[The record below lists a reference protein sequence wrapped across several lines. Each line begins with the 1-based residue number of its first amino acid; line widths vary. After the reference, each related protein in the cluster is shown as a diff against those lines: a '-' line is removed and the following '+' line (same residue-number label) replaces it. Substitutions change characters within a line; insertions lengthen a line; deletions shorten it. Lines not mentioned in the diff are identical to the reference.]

1 MASDTRN
8 EAAMANTPNITASEC
23 GKDTSASCGESLD
36 KKHKAICALDGRY
49 SKIEDMLWP
58 YFSEYAL
65 QKERVQVETLWLIFL
80 IDNIKIPA
88 LECFD
93 DGDICNIE
101 KISSLFNE
109 DEFKRVKEI
118 EHTTNHDVKA
128 CEFFVDEKLDE
139 MGYGELK
146 SFVHFGLTS
155 EDVTNLAYAS
165 LIERFLRVVYVPTLE
180 ALINDLGKKAI
191 KYAETPMLAHTH
203 GQAATPTSVGKE
215 FCVYVH
221 RLSKEYNVI
230 ENSIILGKINGAS
243 GNYSAM
249 SFAFPEYDWE
259 KLAEEFVESVI
270 GVWFNPVTTQIESH
284 DYVATILDNVAHIN
298 NIIRDLDLDMWTYIS
313 RGYFKLKKKDNEVG
327 SSTMPHKVNPID
339 FENSEGNIKIGNPL
353 CRAFSDELTRSREQR
368 DLSDSTVQR
377 NLGLCFGYSVQAIL
391 STMKGLSKSVVN
403 EEAVAADLENNWA
416 VLAEPIQQVLRKY
429 SIPDAYDQLKKLTR
443 GRSITKEDIHSFIET
458 LDVLSAEDKERL
470 LNLTPSTYTG
480 YAERIAVKRTC
491 EHLGNDFK

>member
-8 EAAMANTPNITASEC
+8 MANNANNPQGTAGNC
-23 GKDTSASCGESLD
+23 GSDTSASCGATLD
-36 KKHKAICALDGRY
+36 KKYKAICALDGRY
-49 SKIEDMLWP
+49 SKIEDLLWP

-65 QKERVQVETLWLIFL
+65 QKARIFVETSWLVFL
-80 IDNIKIPA
+80 IDNINIPEFEAISDADINKID
-88 LECFD
+88 E
-93 DGDICNIE
+93 
-101 KISSLFNE
+101 ISSLFDE
-109 DEFKRVKEI
+109 DAFKRVKDI
-118 EHTTNHDVKA
+118 ESSTNHDVKA
-128 CEFFVDEKLDE
+128 CEFYVDEKLDK
-139 MGYGELK
+139 MGYGKLK

-155 EDVTNLAYAS
+155 EAVTNLAYARI
-165 LIERFLRVVYVPTLE
+165 IEGFLREKYVPTLE
-180 ALINDLGKKAI
+180 GLISDIGKKAI
-191 KYAETPMLAHTH
+191 KYAKIPMLAHTH
-203 GQAATPTSVGKE
+203 GQAATPTTVGKE
-215 FCVYVH
+215 FAVYVH
-221 RLSKEYNVI
+221 RLTTECNSI
-230 ENSIILGKINGAS
+230 EDSIILGKINGAT

-249 SFAFPEYDWE
+249 SFAFPEYNWE
-259 KLAEEFVESVI
+259 ELAAEFVEGVI

-284 DYVATILDNVAHIN
+284 DYVATILDDVAHIN
-298 NIIRDLDLDMWTYIS
+298 NIIRDLNLDMWTYIS

-377 NLGLCFGYSVQAIL
+377 NLGLCFGYSIQAML

-429 SIPDAYDQLKKLTR
+429 GISDAYNQLKALTR
-443 GRSITKEDIHSFIET
+443 GRAISKEDIHSFIEA

-480 YAERIAVKRTC
+480 YAQRIAVKWTR
-491 EHLGNDFK
+491 EYLGDNFE

>member
-1 MASDTRN
+1 
-8 EAAMANTPNITASEC
+8 
-23 GKDTSASCGESLD
+23 
-36 KKHKAICALDGRY
+36 
-49 SKIEDMLWP
+49 
-58 YFSEYAL
+58 
-65 QKERVQVETLWLIFL
+65 
-80 IDNIKIPA
+80 
-88 LECFD
+88 
-93 DGDICNIE
+93 
-101 KISSLFNE
+101 
-109 DEFKRVKEI
+109 
-118 EHTTNHDVKA
+118 
-128 CEFFVDEKLDE
+128 
-139 MGYGELK
+139 
-146 SFVHFGLTS
+146 
-155 EDVTNLAYAS
+155 
-165 LIERFLRVVYVPTLE
+165 
-180 ALINDLGKKAI
+180 
-191 KYAETPMLAHTH
+191 
-203 GQAATPTSVGKE
+203 
-215 FCVYVH
+215 VH

-259 KLAEEFVESVI
+259 RLAEEFVESVI

-353 CRAFSDELTRSREQR
+353 CRALSDELTRSREQR

-377 NLGLCFGYSVQAIL
+377 HLGLCFGYSVQAML

>member
-1 MASDTRN
+1 MARDTGN
-8 EAAMANTPNITASEC
+8 ETEKVITPGTAGNC
-23 GKDTSASCGESLD
+23 GSDTSASCGATLD
-36 KKHKAICALDGRY
+36 KKFKAICALDGRY
-49 SKIEDMLWP
+49 SKIEDMLYP
-58 YFSEYAL
+58 YFSEFAL
-65 QKERVQVETLWLIFL
+65 QKARVFVEVKWLVFL

-88 LECFD
+88 LECF
-93 DGDICNIE
+93 GDADIFDIE
-101 KISSLFNE
+101 KIASSFDE
-109 DEFKRVKEI
+109 DAFTRVKKI
-118 EHTTNHDVKA
+118 ESTTNHDVKA

-155 EDVTNLAYAS
+155 EDVTNLSYAR
-165 LIERFLRVVYVPTLE
+165 LIEAFLRELYVPTLE
-180 ALINDLGKKAI
+180 ELITDIGKKAI
-191 KYAETPMLAHTH
+191 KYAGTPMLAHTH
-203 GQAATPTSVGKE
+203 GQAATPTTVGKE
-215 FCVYVH
+215 FAVYVH
-221 RLSKEYNVI
+221 RLSNEFSSI
-230 ENSIILGKINGAS
+230 EDSIILGKINGAT

-259 KLAEEFVESVI
+259 KLAFEFVESVI

-284 DYVATILDNVAHIN
+284 DYVATILDKVAHIN

-339 FENSEGNIKIGNPL
+339 FENSEGNFKIGNPL

-377 NLGLCFGYSVQAIL
+377 NLGLCFGYSIQAML

-403 EEAVAADLENNWA
+403 EDAVAADLEDNWA

-429 SIPDAYDQLKKLTR
+429 GISDAYNQLKALTR
-443 GRSITKEDIHSFIET
+443 GREISKEDIHSFIET
-458 LDVLSAEDKERL
+458 LDVLSEDDKERL
-470 LNLTPSTYTG
+470 LKLTPSTYTG
-480 YAERIAVKRTC
+480 YAQKIAVECVR
-491 EHLGNDFK
+491 EHLGENFE